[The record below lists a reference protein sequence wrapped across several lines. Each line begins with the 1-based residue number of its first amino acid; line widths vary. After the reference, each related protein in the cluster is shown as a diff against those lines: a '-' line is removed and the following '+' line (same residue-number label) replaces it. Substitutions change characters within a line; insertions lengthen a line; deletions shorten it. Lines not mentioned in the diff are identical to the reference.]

1 MPRVKFIAA
10 IAMTDP
16 SFIVPMAQAAEDAGY
31 DVIAVPDSI
40 AYPLESDS
48 TYPYTPDGSREFL
61 EHKPL
66 VEPLIA
72 IATMAAATRRI
83 RFVTNVLKLPVRHPV
98 IFAKEVT
105 TLAVLSGERVGLG
118 VGTSP
123 WPDDYEIVGLPWARR
138 GRRFDECIEI
148 VRGLATGDY
157 FAFDGEHYRFP
168 AIKLNPTPS
177 RPIPILIGGHGDAN
191 LTRAARNGDGWISAG
206 MSDERFA
213 ATLERLRQLRSEY
226 GRSDEPFEIHATTID
241 SFSPDGIKRLED
253 AGVTHTMGGFGA
265 SNPYSPEPDTRTTA
279 RQDRRAALLRRH
291 RHRQAVTAGRALR
304 LVRHDGRSSARGSG
318 ADHGGPRVRPAGVRR
333 SSERTADRRLRPRS
347 R

>member
-1 MPRVKFIAA
+1 MKFIAA

-16 SFIVPMAQAAEDAGY
+16 TFIVPMAQAAEDAGY

-72 IATMAAATRRI
+72 IATMAAVTSHI
-83 RFVTNVLKLPVRHPV
+83 RFVTNVLKLPVRQPV
-98 IFAKEVT
+98 IFAKELT
-105 TLAVLSGERVGLG
+105 TLAVLSGERVALG

-148 VRGLATGDY
+148 IRGLATGGY

-168 AIKLNPTPS
+168 AIKLNPTPVG
-177 RPIPILIGGHGDAN
+177 PVPILIGGHGDAN
-191 LTRAARNGDGWISAG
+191 LRRAARIGDGWISAG
-206 MSDERFA
+206 MSDERLA
-213 ATLERLRQLRSEY
+213 ATLARLRELRAEH
-226 GRSDEPFEIHATTID
+226 GRSDDPFEIHATTGD
-241 SFSPDGIKRLED
+241 SFSLDGIKRLEA
-253 AGVTHTMGGFGA
+253 AGVTHTMGGFSA
-265 SNPYSPEPDTRTTA
+265 ANPYSPEPDTES
-279 RQDRRAALLRRH
+279 L
-291 RHRQAVTAGRALR
+291 QAKIDALR
-304 LVRHDGRSSARGSG
+304 AFGDNIIAKL
-318 ADHGGPRVRPAGVRR
+318 
-333 SSERTADRRLRPRS
+333 
-347 R
+347 